1 MPRRL
6 LPTVLAL
13 ALLSSV
19 SSAQLPAP
27 ITLVPTDEAGFVG
40 FALDGP
46 IDQPVAVTGPE
57 DFDRVFGASSAG
69 LPNPHLRGAV
79 HAFFFEGGAIAH
91 VVRASDVPGG
101 VASALDALRGVDT
114 VSMVA
119 VPGDATQATQTLLI
133 AHCEQMG
140 DRLAILDAVESGD
153 ASAVR
158 AQRAA
163 LGSPTGMATLYT
175 PWLEGFVDGVPAT
188 LPASGSIAGV
198 WARTSPHRSPAG
210 PTDGTVFGAVDVAVD
225 YTTGEVELLVP
236 DGINPIRSFSGQ
248 GILVWGAR
256 TLATNPEWTFLSV
269 RRQVTV
275 LEESISEGTTWVLD
289 APADA
294 TTWAAVESQ
303 VDALLFSLF
312 RDGWFTGVTPEEAYF
327 VRCGLGATM
336 TQADVEAG
344 RTIVLVGVAA
354 VRPAEFVTMQIVQE
368 PVAVD
373 APSRRQP
380 IDVVAAPN
388 PFNPRTSIRFDLD
401 RDASVEL
408 DLVDLAG
415 RHVRT
420 LRSREHLRAGRHTLV
435 WDGRDDG
442 GAPVA
447 SGSYLVRLRAG
458 ALTSTA
464 RVILIR

>member
-1 MPRRL
+1 MPRLL
-6 LPTVLAL
+6 LPIVLAL
-13 ALLSSV
+13 LPHV
-19 SSAQLPAP
+19 STAQLPPA

-40 FALDGP
+40 LALDGP
-46 IDQPVAVTGPE
+46 IDQPVAVTGPA

-69 LPNPHLRGAV
+69 LSNPHLRGAV

-91 VVRASDVPGG
+91 VVRASGAPGG
-101 VASALDALRGVDT
+101 VASALDALRDVDT

-119 VPGDATQATQTLLI
+119 VPGDATQATQTLMI

-140 DRLAILDAVESGD
+140 DRLAILDAVESGS

-158 AQRAA
+158 TQRAA
-163 LGSPTGMATLYT
+163 LGSPNGMATLYT

-188 LPASGSIAGV
+188 LPPSGSVAGV

-210 PTDGTVFGAVDVAVD
+210 TTSGTVFGAVGVAVD
-225 YTTGEVELLVP
+225 YTTGEIDLLAP
-236 DGINPIRSFSGQ
+236 EGINPIRSFPGQ

-256 TLATNPEWTFLSV
+256 TLATDPEWTFVAV

-275 LEESISEGTTWVLD
+275 LEESILEGTTWVLD

-312 RDGWFTGVTPEEAYF
+312 VDGWFTGVTAEEAYF
-327 VRCGLGATM
+327 VRCGLGETM
-336 TQADVEAG
+336 TQADIDAG
-344 RTIVLVGVAA
+344 RTIVLVGVAPL
-354 VRPAEFVTMQIVQE
+354 RPAEFVTIQIVQE
-368 PVAVD
+368 SVVVD
-373 APSRRQP
+373 APPRPQATE
-380 IDVVAAPN
+380 IVVAPN
-388 PFNPRTSIRFDLD
+388 PFNPRTSVRFDLE

-408 DLVDLAG
+408 DLVDLSG

-420 LRSREHLRAGRHTLV
+420 LRDREHLGAGRHAVV

-447 SGSYLVRLRAG
+447 SGSYVVRLRAG
-458 ALTSTA
+458 RQTSTA
-464 RVILIR
+464 RVTLIR